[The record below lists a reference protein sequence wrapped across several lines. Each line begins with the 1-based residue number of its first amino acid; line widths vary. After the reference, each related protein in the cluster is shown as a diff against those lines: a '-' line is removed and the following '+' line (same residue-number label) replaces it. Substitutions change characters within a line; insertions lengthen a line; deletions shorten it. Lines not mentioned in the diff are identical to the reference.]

1 VNRTPSRV
9 TKRNNIE
16 ELRLTLDGVG
26 WRYQRAGSGPPL
38 LLVHGLLGYSF
49 SWRFTIPA
57 LAHQATVYAM
67 DMPGT
72 GFSDRPRSLD
82 CSMRACSERLLRFM
96 DALGLDHCDVLGTS
110 HGGAVTMMA
119 AALNPGRVRRMI
131 LAAPV
136 NPWSGRG
143 AWLSRFLTSPPIA
156 PTLLAF
162 GPHLRLLQE
171 FYFRRLYGDSR
182 RIPPDSLEGYLKPM
196 QRQPSSLDY
205 GLSVLRSWNRDLRQL
220 RLSLPKI
227 ADIPTLLIWGSLD
240 GAVNPVSAVR
250 LKQEFRQ
257 CRLLTFDGVGHLPYE
272 EAAEEFNRAVGEFL
286 ASKRK

>member
-1 VNRTPSRV
+1 
-9 TKRNNIE
+9 
-16 ELRLTLDGVG
+16 
-26 WRYQRAGSGPPL
+26 
-38 LLVHGLLGYSF
+38 
-49 SWRFTIPA
+49 
-57 LAHQATVYAM
+57 
-67 DMPGT
+67 
-72 GFSDRPRSLD
+72 
-82 CSMRACSERLLRFM
+82 
-96 DALGLDHCDVLGTS
+96 
-110 HGGAVTMMA
+110 
-119 AALNPGRVRRMI
+119 
-131 LAAPV
+131 
-136 NPWSGRG
+136 
-143 AWLSRFLTSPPIA
+143 
-156 PTLLAF
+156 
-162 GPHLRLLQE
+162 
-171 FYFRRLYGDSR
+171 
-182 RIPPDSLEGYLKPM
+182 M